1 MRRMAAARRMGRAL
15 VTVATL
21 ALAVLPARAQW
32 TQETL
37 VPGVGLPVPMPATPQ
52 TADLVAFDMSAASQ
66 NRFAIDPA
74 SVRPEGTRFV
84 RLTMV
89 VTSSGGASNISYEAF
104 DCERWTHRLLA
115 IGHADGSW
123 RPVPDAQWLTV
134 RNSDRILRQHLVVFN
149 AACEGGKI
157 AGDTKRIVR
166 RLTAPTDERF
176 LR

>member
-1 MRRMAAARRMGRAL
+1 MRRMGVARHGGRAL
-15 VTVATL
+15 AALATL
-21 ALAVLPARAQW
+21 ALAALPVQAQW
-32 TQETL
+32 TREAL
-37 VPGVGLPVPMPATPQ
+37 VPGVGLPVPMPATPR

-66 NRFAIDPA
+66 NRFAIDPT
-74 SVRPEGTRFV
+74 SVRPEGERFV

-123 RPVPDAQWLTV
+123 RPIPDAQWLTV
-134 RNSDRILRQHLVVFN
+134 RSTDRILRQHLVVFN
-149 AACEGGKI
+149 AACEGGKR

-166 RLTAPTDERF
+166 RLTAPTDERY